1 MIEVPTLTGKW
12 VALEPM
18 VEAHR
23 EPLRRAADDERIWTT
38 TIVRAMGEGFDPW
51 FGAALAERASG
62 RWLPFAVR
70 RLSDSACIGSTSYL
84 DLTPKHRRL
93 EIGGTW
99 YQPDCW
105 GTAVNPECKLLL
117 MTHAFEVLGVQRVA
131 FITDVLNQ
139 RSQRAIAKLGATR
152 EGILRAHMVSQ
163 GGRTR
168 DSVVF
173 SIVASEWPRVREALR
188 CRLPAG

>member
-18 VEAHR
+18 IEAHR
-23 EPLRRAADDERIWTT
+23 ESLRRAANDERIWTT
-38 TIVRAMGEGFDPW
+38 TIVRAMGEAFDPW
-51 FGAALAERASG
+51 FAAALAERAAG

-84 DLTPKHRRL
+84 DMTLKHRRL

-99 YQPDCW
+99 YHPDSW

-152 EGILRAHMVSQ
+152 EGILRSHMVSQ
-163 GGRTR
+163 GGRVR

-173 SIVASEWPRVREALR
+173 SIVASEWPQVREALR
-188 CRLPAG
+188 CRLLPG

>member
-1 MIEVPTLTGKW
+1 LIEVPTLTGKW

-23 EPLRRAADDERIWTT
+23 EPLRRAANDERIWTR
-38 TIVRAMGEGFDPW
+38 TIVRAMGEAFDPW
-51 FGAALAERASG
+51 FAAALAERAAG

-70 RLSDSACIGSTSYL
+70 RLCDSACIGSTSYL
-84 DLTPKHRRL
+84 DPTPKHRRL

-131 FITDVLNQ
+131 FITDVLNE
-139 RSQRAIAKLGATR
+139 RSQGAIAKLGATR
-152 EGILRAHMVSQ
+152 EGILRSHMVSQ
-163 GGRTR
+163 GGRMR

-173 SIVASEWPRVREALR
+173 SIVASEWPKVREALR
-188 CRLPAG
+188 CRLHPG